1 MNNCSLM
8 EKLIQLLA
16 FPSSLL
22 LAVAFLMA
30 VFALHK
36 YVGGSR
42 AVKWLGSKKFSL
54 VLLAAG
60 AVLLAIE
67 GTWSLPIHRSVPFL
81 VYALVLL
88 LSLGLAVL
96 GGIERKAKPGF
107 ILNHLGFFLIVFAS
121 LFGAPDVSRARLT
134 LHSGK
139 VENVAYSDDGLL
151 LPLPFEISLEEFK
164 IDFYDDGKSPRQ
176 FTSYLLIDG
185 ERKEASVNNPLT
197 YKGYTLFQ
205 NGYDPVSGTYSVLQL
220 VRDPWLPLVYLGML
234 LLACGSILLL
244 YGKWKARIF
253 IPVVLVLTVLF
264 TIFTVSKINFGTL
277 MPALRSWWFV
287 PHLFIYMVAYSLMA
301 LALLIWLLP
310 VKNKEY
316 LSENLVRSSS
326 ALLIIGMLVGS
337 VWARQAWGDYWAWDP
352 KENWAAVTWFIA
364 LMHLHLKDRK
374 GWKAVV
380 IIVLAFLALQITWYG
395 VNYLPS
401 AVDSMH
407 TYNN

>member
-36 YVGGSR
+36 YAGGSR
-42 AVKWLGSKKFSL
+42 VVKWLGSKRFSL

-151 LPLPFEISLEEFK
+151 LPLPFEISLEELK